1 MGILTALS
9 NAVLCIK
16 KNIFKL
22 TLGELVKNISTNPKP
37 NCNHDNF
44 QIFKTLIKIRNSL
57 MCLVPMQRSSYL
69 HEPPKKKIERDTT
82 EKINGPETDVKNRL
96 QYLPLPT

>member
-1 MGILTALS
+1 
-9 NAVLCIK
+9 
-16 KNIFKL
+16 
-22 TLGELVKNISTNPKP
+22 
-37 NCNHDNF
+37 
-44 QIFKTLIKIRNSL
+44 